1 MTGLLDGHLALVT
14 GAGSGIGEA
23 IARAMAD
30 AGARIVGVDID
41 GAAAERVA
49 AAIGREAASFS
60 CDVTDRGQCDGLA
73 AAVGSRIGA
82 VSILVNNAGIIR
94 RGTVTEPNTRSDW
107 DATLAVNLDGP
118 YNMVTAFLD
127 QLRETKGSI
136 INIGSIQSFVALPNS
151 AAYTTSKGGV
161 RLLTKALAIEL
172 SPLGIRVNAI
182 GPGFTATPLNAKARE
197 DAAYMANFATRIPL
211 GRIGTPEDIAGP
223 AVFLASDM
231 ALHHRR
237 HPASR
242 WRLPRTLVRF
252 THGNEHGPLARK
264 ASEVLECHRIR
275 RNVVGKSILA
285 DEPGVRSIQDRLAVH
300 RVDASGSFWDAEI
313 GVDKSHGTVL
323 GWAH

>member
-1 MTGLLDGHLALVT
+1 M
-14 GAGSGIGEA
+14 
-23 IARAMAD
+23 IAA
-30 AGARIVGVDID
+30 DID
-41 GAAAERVA
+41 GSTAERTA
-49 AAIGREAASFS
+49 AAIGREAEGFA
-60 CDVTDRGQCDGLA
+60 CDVTDRVRCDGLA
-73 AAVGSRIGA
+73 AAVLARIGTI
-82 VSILVNNAGIIR
+82 SILVNNAGIIR
-94 RGTVTEPNTRSDW
+94 RGTVMEPNNRGDW

-161 RLLTKALAIEL
+161 RLLTKVLAIEL

-231 ALHHRR
+231 ARYITGVT
-237 HPASR
+237 
-242 WRLPRTLVRF
+242 LPVD
-252 THGNEHGPLARK
+252 GGYLAR
-264 ASEVLECHRIR
+264 
-275 RNVVGKSILA
+275 
-285 DEPGVRSIQDRLAVH
+285 
-300 RVDASGSFWDAEI
+300 
-313 GVDKSHGTVL
+313 
-323 GWAH
+323 

>member
-1 MTGLLDGHLALVT
+1 MSGLLDDRLALIT
-14 GAGSGIGEA
+14 GAGSGIGET
-23 IARAMAD
+23 IAHAVAD
-30 AGARIVGVDID
+30 AGARVVAVDID
-41 GAAAERVA
+41 GASADRTA
-49 AAIGREAASFS
+49 AAIGRAAASLA

-73 AAVGSRIGA
+73 TDVRSHTGA
-82 VSILVNNAGIIR
+82 ISILVNNAGIIR
-94 RGTVTEPNTRSDW
+94 RGTVMEPNTRTDW
-107 DATLAVNLDGP
+107 DTTLAVNLDGP

-197 DAAYMANFATRIPL
+197 DPVYMANFASRIPL

-231 ALHHRR
+231 ARYITGVI
-237 HPASR
+237 
-242 WRLPRTLVRF
+242 LPVD
-252 THGNEHGPLARK
+252 GGYLAR
-264 ASEVLECHRIR
+264 
-275 RNVVGKSILA
+275 
-285 DEPGVRSIQDRLAVH
+285 
-300 RVDASGSFWDAEI
+300 
-313 GVDKSHGTVL
+313 
-323 GWAH
+323 

>member
-1 MTGLLDGHLALVT
+1 VRRAGDGRGMNGLLDGRVALIT

-23 IARAMAD
+23 IAHAMAES
-30 AGARIVGVDID
+30 GARIVAVDID
-41 GAAAERVA
+41 GAAAERTA
-49 AAIGREAASFS
+49 AAIDGEAVSFA
-60 CDVTDRGQCDGLA
+60 CDVTDRVGCDGLA
-73 AAVGSRIGA
+73 AAVRSRTGA
-82 VSILVNNAGIIR
+82 ISVLVNNAGIIR
-94 RGTVTEPNTRSDW
+94 RGTVMEPNTRQDW

-197 DAAYMANFATRIPL
+197 DPAYMANFASRIPL
-211 GRIGTPEDIAGP
+211 GRIGTPADIAGP

-231 ALHHRR
+231 ARYITGVT
-237 HPASR
+237 
-242 WRLPRTLVRF
+242 LPVD
-252 THGNEHGPLARK
+252 GGYLAR
-264 ASEVLECHRIR
+264 
-275 RNVVGKSILA
+275 
-285 DEPGVRSIQDRLAVH
+285 
-300 RVDASGSFWDAEI
+300 
-313 GVDKSHGTVL
+313 
-323 GWAH
+323 